1 MIILFFYNN
10 IKKSVTFLKDNCIN
24 IYKVYKG
31 GDKLLTNDLTTK
43 TDQELYQEF
52 LKGNQEAFNLIVK
65 IYRMQVIAF
74 IMKYVRNFDVA
85 EDLAQDVF
93 LYMLVNKKEY
103 DFKYTLKTYLYTIA
117 KCRAIN
123 YIKKNQKQVF
133 FDENSILAEDDL
145 DDILIQQENKK
156 ILLNAIKKLKGEY
169 RVILYLREIKEFQ
182 YKEIG
187 KILNKTIPQVKMS
200 LYRARKALSKVLRKG
215 SDMNEK

>member
-1 MIILFFYNN
+1 M
-10 IKKSVTFLKDNCIN
+10 
-24 IYKVYKG
+24 
-31 GDKLLTNDLTTK
+31 LTNDLTTK

-156 ILLNAIKKLKGEY
+156 ILLNAIKKLKEEY